1 MGRQAWQASS
11 WQGVR
16 VSAQSPPAGD
26 GSQQELEAGTST
38 ISACP
43 GRLPDMQATLDL
55 HVHSLSRHHQPTSQ
69 HLFLKSPRFHTA
81 RLFHQPVTEPIVRIA
96 YCQMLKLTLSLTWM
110 TRRYPHDL
118 LNADAGKRGV
128 TYIVSDT
135 PLTFF
140 PSATRPS
147 ANSREEVCSLNI
159 ITGRWPT
166 GAPRV

>member
-16 VSAQSPPAGD
+16 ASAQSPPAGD

-69 HLFLKSPRFHTA
+69 HLFLKTPTVSRCSP
-81 RLFHQPVTEPIVRIA
+81 LPSNCDLTEPIVRIA
-96 YCQMLKLTLSLTWM
+96 YSQMLKLTLSLTWM

-118 LNADAGKRGV
+118 LSADAGKRGV
-128 TYIVSDT
+128 HSIRYAINLLPQCHQAQCKTQGKRCARST
-135 PLTFF
+135 
-140 PSATRPS
+140 S
-147 ANSREEVCSLNI
+147 
-159 ITGRWPT
+159 
-166 GAPRV
+166 